1 LKADVDP
8 RNEGEIKK
16 KIEGIESENEE
27 LGYSRAQRIR
37 ESNHGE
43 PLRIEEYSTVDEESD
58 IMASK
63 RIKEGW

>member
-1 LKADVDP
+1 M
-8 RNEGEIKK
+8 KK